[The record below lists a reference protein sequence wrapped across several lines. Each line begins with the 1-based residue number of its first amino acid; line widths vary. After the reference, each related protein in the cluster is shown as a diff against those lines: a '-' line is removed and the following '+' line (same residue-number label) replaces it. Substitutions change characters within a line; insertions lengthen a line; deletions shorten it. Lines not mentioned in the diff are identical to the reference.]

1 MSSFLLI
8 DYLQRCHAHFQL
20 LSQPHSETAA
30 ATARQLPRSLARNC
44 AKVVMLRIDG
54 ELAMVVLPV
63 HYRVSLEVLRS
74 YLGASRAELVNER
87 AFRNHFPRCELGA
100 IPPIAHIFGLRG
112 FLAPAFDE
120 FADIVFKAGSHSELV
135 RMPFGEFRR
144 LAHLDPIVEGVVP
157 QLREASSLR
166 RRMLPVVKMPAIG
179 ASGASAPRAVAETL
193 R

>member
-20 LSQPHSETAA
+20 LTQPHSETAA

-54 ELAMVVLPV
+54 ELSMVVLPV
-63 HYRVSLEVLRS
+63 HYRVSLHVLRS
-74 YLGASRAELVNER
+74 ALGVSRAELVNER

-100 IPPIAHIFGLRG
+100 IPPIAHLFGLRG
-112 FLAPAFDE
+112 FLAPVFDE

-135 RMPFGEFRR
+135 RMPFGEFQRF
-144 LAHLDPIVEGVVP
+144 AHLDPIEAGVVP
-157 QLREASSLR
+157 QLRDATSRRRQLLPMVKQPIVGTNPLWTTAVSLR
-166 RRMLPVVKMPAIG
+166 
-179 ASGASAPRAVAETL
+179 
-193 R
+193 